1 MEIITHR
8 GHWTTP
14 AERNTL
20 AAFER
25 SFAGG
30 NGAEV
35 DVRDL
40 DGRLVVSHDPPR
52 FGALALDDVLAVHAA
67 HGHPGT
73 VAINVK
79 ADGLVSPLAAALAE
93 TPRWFAFDMSVPDT
107 LHYARACVPYFTR
120 QSEFELE
127 PPLYERAVGV
137 WIDCFERDWVDEST
151 VCGHLEAGKAVCLV
165 SPELHGRP
173 YTRVWDTWRTWDVRQ
188 HRALSVCTDHPDRA
202 AQDLS

>member
-25 SFAGG
+25 SFAHGT
-30 NGAEV
+30 GAEI

-52 FGALALDDVLAVHAA
+52 AGALAFNDVLGAHAA
-67 HGHPGT
+67 HGHPG
-73 VAINVK
+73 VLAINVK
-79 ADGLVSPLAAALAE
+79 ADGLAPALAAELDA
-93 TPRWFAFDMSVPDT
+93 TPRWFVFDMSVPDS
-107 LHYARACVPYFTR
+107 LHYARVGAPFFTR

-127 PPLYERAVGV
+127 PSLYEQASGV
-137 WIDCFERDWVDEST
+137 WIDCFDRDWVDEAT
-151 VCGHLEAGKAVCLV
+151 VSKHRRAGKAVCLV

-173 YTRVWDTWRTWDVRQ
+173 CEAVWDVWRTWGVR
-188 HRALSVCTDHPDRA
+188 HDKAVSVCTDLPERA
-202 AQDLS
+202 DGCLS